1 VLTVV
6 FGIYFSP
13 LLRYTTQ
20 SLKFFIK

>member
-13 LLRYTTQ
+13 LLRYANR
-20 SLKFFIK
+20 SLSFFIK